1 MLKIGV
7 TGGIGS
13 GKSTLCNH
21 FVQSGVALYNSDR
34 RAKELMTS
42 DKQVIKELKALFGD
56 EAYTSSGELNKAYI
70 TQQIFFSEEKLEVI
84 NSIVHP
90 AVKRDFLAWADM
102 QSELTDQPYVILESA
117 LIFDSEIED
126 VVDKTVAVLAPMELR
141 VMRVVNRDGITQDEA
156 EARILVQ
163 LTDDEFH
170 ERADYSVVN
179 IIEEDLAGAAQ
190 RLDQIFKKLAS
201 DGVGA

>member
-42 DKQVIKELKALFGD
+42 DKQVIEELKALFGD

-70 TQQIFFSEEKLEVI
+70 SQQIFFSEEKMEGI

-90 AVKRDFLAWADM
+90 AVKRDFLAWTDM

-126 VVDKTVAVLAPMELR
+126 VVDKTVAVLAPKELR
-141 VMRVVNRDGITQDEA
+141 IMRVVNRDGMRQDEA
-156 EARILVQ
+156 EARILAQ